1 MGVTFRIAE
10 HKRFWAQIITMQY
23 NKKIGEQLTKKD
35 NLTFFHPK
43 SNPISLNCPN
53 RYLIWRMTGKSTP
66 SLNDN
71 LFLKVFSSF
80 NL

>member
-23 NKKIGEQLTKKD
+23 NKKIGEQLTKND

-43 SNPISLNCPN
+43 SNPISWHCPN
-53 RYLIWRMTGKSTP
+53 R
-66 SLNDN
+66 
-71 LFLKVFSSF
+71 LKIFDLEYGRKKYPIF
-80 NL
+80 N